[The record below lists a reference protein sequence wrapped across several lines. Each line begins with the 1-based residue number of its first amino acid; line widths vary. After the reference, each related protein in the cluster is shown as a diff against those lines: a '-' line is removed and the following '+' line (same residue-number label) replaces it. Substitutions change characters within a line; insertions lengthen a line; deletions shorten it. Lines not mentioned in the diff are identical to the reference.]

1 MKTKRND
8 NFEQNKDSLANAAT
22 YVKNL
27 LVSGPDGATGK
38 GLELGVG
45 AILAKTV
52 LKRLPVPFNYVVPFV
67 AEKIIMKHGVES
79 GREVL
84 LSGLRWVKKVT
95 DEKPSVKLPKT
106 F

>member
-1 MKTKRND
+1 MKNKRAN
-8 NFEQNKDSLANAAT
+8 NFEKNKDSLVNAAT

-27 LVSGPDGATGK
+27 LVSGPEGVTGK
-38 GLELGVG
+38 GLELGLG

-67 AEKIIMKHGVES
+67 AEKVIMKHGVES

-84 LSGLRWVKKVT
+84 LSGLRWVKRVT
-95 DEKPSVKLPKT
+95 DEKPAKMVL
-106 F
+106 

>member
-1 MKTKRND
+1 MKTKRTD
-8 NFEQNKDSLANAAT
+8 NFEQNKESLVNAAT

-27 LVSGPDGATGK
+27 LVSGPEGATGK
-38 GLELGVG
+38 GFELGVG

-52 LKRLPVPFNYVVPFV
+52 LKRLPVPFNYVVPFI
-67 AEKIIMKHGVES
+67 AEKIIVKHGVES

-95 DEKPSVKLPKT
+95 DEKPV
-106 F
+106 